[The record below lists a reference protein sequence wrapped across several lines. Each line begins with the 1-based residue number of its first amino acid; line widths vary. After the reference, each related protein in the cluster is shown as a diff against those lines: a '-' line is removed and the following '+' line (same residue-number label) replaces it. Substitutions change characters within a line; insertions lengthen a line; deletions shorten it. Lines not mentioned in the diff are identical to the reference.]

1 MYIGSGLGS
10 LSIAMA
16 QQIGW
21 RNTCHAVGD
30 LRLSS
35 SGGSGMKLSPPSLS
49 PLKVAIYGFILAIV
63 TALAV
68 DPWPGRDGRARA
80 RASSSRKARERATAA
95 KGAAEPPGCC
105 EALATLLRSKLIV
118 LLFAAG
124 SVRFMAGYAIASFLP
139 EFYAT
144 CFPEHLDL

>member
-1 MYIGSGLGS
+1 
-10 LSIAMA
+10 
-16 QQIGW
+16 
-21 RNTCHAVGD
+21 
-30 LRLSS
+30 
-35 SGGSGMKLSPPSLS
+35 MKLRPPSLS

>member
-1 MYIGSGLGS
+1 
-10 LSIAMA
+10 
-16 QQIGW
+16 
-21 RNTCHAVGD
+21 
-30 LRLSS
+30 
-35 SGGSGMKLSPPSLS
+35 MKLRPPSLS

-68 DPWPGRDGRARA
+68 DPWPAATGARARA
-80 RASSSRKARERATAA
+80 RRRSRKARARDGGQ
-95 KGAAEPPGCC
+95 GAAEPPGCC